1 VYVGWSDMWNWFAV
15 VILSFSLG
23 LFSTIDS
30 QAQQRPSGYTEAE
43 AAFKKLTPEERVY
56 VQTLMTAAGYWN
68 AVPNV
73 DFSARIF
80 DAVKRL
86 QLETGR
92 EQDGRLSIIEL
103 AQLERNAS
111 QFLRKWGM
119 RQVRHPDRPIN
130 IWIPFGLELKLSKDQ
145 YGLTYKSEKDDFFIT
160 FNIFPALELSQAY
173 NSTITSIRERGYQV
187 HFSVLRPD
195 FYVISSSTPSGVDR
209 YERYQRDGAG
219 IIGFNQA
226 WRNSSIELRA
236 ERVATLISASLWAQ
250 FNRIPLSPPERLLSQ
265 RYQTVSAMPPQSTSN
280 SAPPPQNKSEPRK
293 REGSTGTG
301 FVVTTG
307 GSIVTNAH
315 VVENCSSVEIST
327 PEHPKLAAR
336 LVARDDIND
345 VALLSSPDLK
355 PKDVGSIRNGVKL
368 GEQVVAFG
376 YPLAGVLSVSG
387 NFTLGNVTSLAGLS
401 NDSRY
406 LQIST
411 PVQPG
416 NSGGPLL
423 DQYGN
428 VVGIVSS
435 KLNALRT
442 AIVTGDIPQNVN
454 FALKIGTASNLLETS
469 SVNMVAGPTEDLLSA
484 VELADRAKRISVQV
498 HCRS

>member
-1 VYVGWSDMWNWFAV
+1 VYFGWSVMWNWFAV
-15 VILSFSLG
+15 VILTFSIG
-23 LFSTIDS
+23 LFSIIDS

-56 VQTLMTAAGYWN
+56 VQTLMTAVGYWN

-86 QLETGR
+86 QSEIGK
-92 EQDGRLSIIEL
+92 EQDGKLGAVEL
-103 AQLERNAS
+103 AQLERDAAPVI
-111 QFLRKWGM
+111 RKWGF
-119 RQVRHPDRPIN
+119 RQVRHPDRPIS
-130 IWIPFGLELKLSKDQ
+130 IWVPFGLKLKLNREKFGLSYHGENNDIIVNFNYYSVLNLNITYDGIMKD
-145 YGLTYKSEKDDFFIT
+145 KMEKGT
-160 FNIFPALELSQAY
+160 K
-173 NSTITSIRERGYQV
+173 V
-187 HFSVLRPD
+187 HFSVIRPQ
-195 FYVISSSTPSGVDR
+195 FYVIASTTASGIDV
-209 YERYQRDGAG
+209 YERFQREGDG
-219 IIGFNQA
+219 IIGFQLSWSSN
-226 WRNSSIELRA
+226 NSDLKG
-236 ERVATLISASLWAQ
+236 ATIGTMISSSLYGQ
-250 FNRIPLSPPERLLSQ
+250 YNRIPLSPPERLLSQ
-265 RYQTVSAMPPQSTSN
+265 RYQAVATAPPQAASNPATPPPSPPVSA
-280 SAPPPQNKSEPRK
+280 K

-301 FVVTTG
+301 FVVTSG

-315 VVENCSSVEIST
+315 VIENCSSVEIST
-327 PEHPKLAAR
+327 PDHPRLSAR

-345 VALLSSPDLK
+345 IALLSSPELK
-355 PKDVGSIRNGVKL
+355 PKDVVAVRNGVKL

-376 YPLAGVLSVSG
+376 YPLTGVLSVSG

-423 DQYGN
+423 DQHGN

-469 SVNMVAGPTEDLLSA
+469 SVNMTAGSTAQVLTA
-484 VELADRAKRISVQV
+484 VELADRAKRVSVQV
-498 HCRS
+498 HCRP